1 MKEMRIEE
9 TANRVTEAFKKA
21 SENAKKTV
29 DALMT
34 DDVKK
39 KLDALEALEVN
50 EKNDDL
56 RDEKSETAKVP
67 TPHEK
72 AAEKLKESVRELHG
86 WNEYTWKDKEVLR
99 TECAILE
106 DENSRLRTEIADL
119 HQENGLLEGELAA
132 AKKTISK
139 MRQEH
144 EAEVR
149 ELGDELMEAKA
160 EANVM
165 KQSKDEIL
173 KERTEYA
180 DALDN
185 DSVAFEAILDLAHI
199 AQSVSQS
206 LYNVSKRIEAETEGR
221 I

>member
-1 MKEMRIEE
+1 MKETKI
-9 TANRVTEAFKKA
+9 
-21 SENAKKTV
+21 
-29 DALMT
+29 
-34 DDVKK
+34 
-39 KLDALEALEVN
+39 
-50 EKNDDL
+50 DDL
-56 RDEKSETAKVP
+56 KPVKSEEVKEPTA
-67 TPHEK
+67 HEK
-72 AAEKLKESVRELHG
+72 AAEKLKESVREHG
-86 WNEYTWKDKEVLR
+86 WNESTWKDKEVLR

-165 KQSKDEIL
+165 KQSKDDIL

>member
-1 MKEMRIEE
+1 MKEMKI
-9 TANRVTEAFKKA
+9 
-21 SENAKKTV
+21 
-29 DALMT
+29 
-34 DDVKK
+34 
-39 KLDALEALEVN
+39 
-50 EKNDDL
+50 DDL
-56 RDEKSETAKVP
+56 KPVKSEEVKEPTA
-67 TPHEK
+67 HEK
-72 AAEKLKESVRELHG
+72 AAEKLKESVRELHD
-86 WNEYTWKDKEVLR
+86 WNEYTGKDKEVLR

-139 MRQEH
+139 MQQEH
-144 EAEVR
+144 EAEVQDLKDQ
-149 ELGDELMEAKA
+149 LGEAKA
-160 EANVM
+160 AEAAAKRAHARAVGEKN
-165 KQSKDEIL
+165 D
-173 KERTEYA
+173 YA